1 MDKWFAHFDRLSE
14 EFLEGLKK
22 APETLRKNKR
32 LIEKLLF
39 CIVLF
44 LIAAKISV
52 SLISATFY
60 RVVNFWL
67 QNKESIIGLLIVA
80 CVIYSIITSHREK
93 RRKDT
98 ERKIAEEAK
107 RLERN
112 AKTNYVYLRSFL
124 YQILDE
130 RLCSLIGIVK
140 PVSPNLLNDVHPLT
154 QDDSHHILY
163 FNYKVCKLDS
173 TPFSQGTEYVKNLLS
188 SRIIGKAQIDGIE
201 GITALTGD
209 SLVTP
214 VYVDAVKDL
223 GSTAVFV
230 LVFDSEAYRK
240 LKSIPDASEIDH
252 NLIEH
257 I

>member
-52 SLISATFY
+52 SLISAIFY

-80 CVIYSIITSHREK
+80 CVIYSVITSHREK

-163 FNYKVCKLDS
+163 SNF
-173 TPFSQGTEYVKNLLS
+173 
-188 SRIIGKAQIDGIE
+188 
-201 GITALTGD
+201 AL
-209 SLVTP
+209 
-214 VYVDAVKDL
+214 
-223 GSTAVFV
+223 
-230 LVFDSEAYRK
+230 E
-240 LKSIPDASEIDH
+240 
-252 NLIEH
+252 
-257 I
+257 